1 MVGEFFTGARMLLR
15 GFALWRTRP
24 GLMFLGLI
32 PALIAMA
39 IIAAAIIPY
48 GFALGPITGWL
59 TPFADDWDTIWRM
72 LLRGAIGIVLFI
84 AVVALAAATFT
95 ALALALGSPFY
106 DRIWKAVE
114 TDLGGVPEGRGSGFR
129 ASLGESLR
137 LVVFGA
143 RNAVVVL
150 LLGLIPVVGGA
161 IGAVTGVVLSGKLLA
176 RELSGRS
183 FDARDINRRARS
195 QTLRASRARVL
206 GFGVA
211 TQLCFMV
218 PLGAL
223 FTMPAAVA
231 GSTLLARSLIDG
243 ADAAGASGSPAPGI
257 AAETPSSESLLRARA
272 NSAPAA
278 IPGDTVIAPPSGD
291 TATPAGRT
299 DARAGGAAE
308 GGPPPASPATPPRP
322 DA

>member
-1 MVGEFFTGARMLLR
+1 MIAEFFTGVRMLLR
-15 GFALWRTRP
+15 GFGLWRTRP
-24 GLMFLGLI
+24 GLMVLGLI

-39 IIAAAIIPY
+39 IIAAALIPY

-59 TPFADDWDTIWRM
+59 TPFADGWDTPWRM
-72 LLRGAIGIVLFI
+72 LLRGAIGVVLFI
-84 AVVALAAATFT
+84 AVAALAVAIFT
-95 ALALALGSPFY
+95 ALALAIGSPFY

-150 LLGLIPVVGGA
+150 LIGLIPVIGGA
-161 IGAVTGVVLSGKLLA
+161 IGAVTGVLLSGKLLA

-183 FDARDINRRARS
+183 FDARAIDREERS
-195 QTLRASRARVL
+195 RTLAASRARVL

-211 TQLCFMV
+211 TQLCFLV

-243 ADAAGASGSPAPGI
+243 ADASPA
-257 AAETPSSESLLRARA
+257 E
-272 NSAPAA
+272 APNA
-278 IPGDTVIAPPSGD
+278 
-291 TATPAGRT
+291 
-299 DARAGGAAE
+299 DA
-308 GGPPPASPATPPRP
+308 
-322 DA
+322 